1 MLHSRYPRLVK
12 VSSILMVLGIVVGV
26 LLLLVSFF
34 TTDFTST
41 TAEQSSV
48 SQSLQVVGSILL
60 LVGVLNLVLMILV
73 TLDSA
78 MRQLFS
84 FFKSRK

>member
-1 MLHSRYPRLVK
+1 
-12 VSSILMVLGIVVGV
+12 MVLGIVVGV

-34 TTDFTST
+34 TTNFTST
-41 TAEQSSV
+41 LAEQSPV